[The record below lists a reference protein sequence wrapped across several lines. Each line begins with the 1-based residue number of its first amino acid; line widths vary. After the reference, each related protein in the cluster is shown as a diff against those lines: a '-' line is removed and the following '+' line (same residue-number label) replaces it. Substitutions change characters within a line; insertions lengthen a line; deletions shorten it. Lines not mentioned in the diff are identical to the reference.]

1 MDKVKII
8 MFCMLDCIDGS
19 LMSIVSGRR
28 PQKSC
33 PHQEGAWIQGT
44 YSSLTKNRVQIGQM
58 IEIEHLL
65 SI

>member
-8 MFCMLDCIDGS
+8 IFCMLDCIDGS
-19 LMSIVSGRR
+19 FMSIVSGRR
-28 PQKSC
+28 PQKSQ

-44 YSSLTKNRVQIGQM
+44 YFSLTKNWVQSSQM

>member
-19 LMSIVSGRR
+19 FMSIVSGRR
-28 PQKSC
+28 PQKSR
-33 PHQEGAWIQGT
+33 PHQEGAWIQGN
-44 YSSLTKNRVQIGQM
+44 YFSLTKNRVQSSQM

>member
-19 LMSIVSGRR
+19 FMSTVSGRR
-28 PQKSC
+28 PQKSR

-44 YSSLTKNRVQIGQM
+44 YFSLTKNRVQSSQI

>member
-19 LMSIVSGRR
+19 FMSIVSGRR
-28 PQKSC
+28 PQKSR

-44 YSSLTKNRVQIGQM
+44 YFSLTKNRIQSSQM